1 MFYQMITNARNR
13 WLASPE
19 CTVKNLIAYI
29 EHAGQMRDAQ
39 IDAIKTYLF
48 LKISCNCQPLARL
61 FQEGQFNTLDL
72 QAVELST
79 TTRTYPE
86 GHPAAAALQGAQGR
100 LADQPVPGGHH

>member
-19 CTVKNLIAYI
+19 CTVINLISYI

-48 LKISCNCQPLARL
+48 LK
-61 FQEGQFNTLDL
+61 T
-72 QAVELST
+72 
-79 TTRTYPE
+79 
-86 GHPAAAALQGAQGR
+86 
-100 LADQPVPGGHH
+100 